1 MALADAI
8 MKSFGLMFEAAF
20 SNPNMTDEE
29 SNNIMNQAII
39 ESFENIVSDE
49 RTGDLT
55 LNKVDNKWML
65 ENDDELYR
73 LVLGEV
79 KLTTD

>member
-1 MALADAI
+1 MAFADAI

-20 SNPNMTDEE
+20 GNPNMTDEE
-29 SNNIMNQAII
+29 SKNIMNETMV

-55 LNKVDNKWML
+55 LTKVDKKWTL
-65 ENDDELYR
+65 ENDHELYR
-73 LVLGEV
+73 LVLGQANYQ
-79 KLTTD
+79 